1 VRADDILK
9 SHPGYNTGHILPRI
23 ALLMKGPS
31 IGQIALAALALLA
44 GSGARAAAPAPV
56 LAPAATPAQSAPADD
71 APMPSLAPMVR
82 RVAPTVVNVATRGS
96 ISESN
101 PANPLLADPAFN
113 RFFDVPQTRGGHSP
127 QFQSAGSG
135 VILDARKGYIL
146 TNAHVI
152 ENASEITVTLAD
164 GRDLKAEVA
173 GIDEPTDIA
182 LLKVRPGKLTQIT
195 LGDSAKLEVGDFVV
209 AIGNP
214 FGLRNSVTSGIVSG
228 LGRSNLDQD
237 GFEDFIQTDAAINPG
252 NSGGALVNLRG
263 EMVGLATAILA
274 RSGGNIGIGFAIP
287 VDMVRSITDQ
297 LEQFGSVKRGLLGV
311 DTYPVSPDVAQALGL
326 SGAEGALVT
335 QVLLGS
341 PAEAAGLRSGDVI
354 VSINRTTV
362 MVPADVRNAVGLLR
376 VGDSVDIGLLRD
388 GRARHVQAL
397 LTQPPESAAATPVSP
412 AEINPAFEGATLGE
426 ASGGSGVVVRNV
438 DSGSPAAAAGIRSDD
453 VIVAVNQSRV
463 SNLQQ
468 LRERSAGLA
477 TLVIEVQRGKSTV
490 LIPIR

>member
-1 VRADDILK
+1 M
-9 SHPGYNTGHILPRI
+9 PG
-23 ALLMKGPS
+23 MKAVAA
-31 IGQIALAALALLA
+31 GQIALVALAMLGPA
-44 GSGARAAAPAPV
+44 GFAAPI
-56 LAPAATPAQSAPADD
+56 APAISSAAVPAQAPPADD
-71 APMPSLAPMVR
+71 APMPSLAPMIR
-82 RVAPTVVNVATRGS
+82 RVAPAVVNVATRGS
-96 ISESN
+96 VTESN

-113 RFFDVPQTRGGHSP
+113 RFFDLPQARGGHSP

-135 VILDARKGYIL
+135 VILDARRGYIL

-164 GRDLKAEVA
+164 GRDLKAEVV

-182 LLKVRPGKLTQIT
+182 LIKVRPAKLTQIT

-228 LGRSNLDQD
+228 LGRSSLDKD

-263 EMVGLATAILA
+263 ELVGLATAILA
-274 RSGGNIGIGFAIP
+274 RSGGNIGLGFAIP
-287 VDMVRSITDQ
+287 VDMARSITDQ

-311 DTYPVSPDVAQALGL
+311 DTYPVSPDIAQALGL

-335 QVLLGS
+335 QVMLGS
-341 PAEAAGLRSGDVI
+341 AAEQAGIHSGDVI
-354 VSINRTTV
+354 VSINRATV
-362 MVPADVRNAVGLLR
+362 VVPADVRNAIGLLR
-376 VGDSVDIGLLRD
+376 AGDTVDIELLRD
-388 GRARHVQAL
+388 GRPRHVQAVIS
-397 LTQPPESAAATPVSP
+397 QP
-412 AEINPAFEGATLGE
+412 AEPAAPVAPVDINPALEGATLAE
-426 ASGGSGVVVRNV
+426 APGGSGVVVRDV

-453 VIVAVNQSRV
+453 VIVAVNQIRV
-463 SNLQQ
+463 ASIQQ

-477 TLVIEVQRGKSTV
+477 TLVLEIQRGKSTV
-490 LIPIR
+490 LVPIH

>member
-1 VRADDILK
+1 
-9 SHPGYNTGHILPRI
+9 
-23 ALLMKGPS
+23 MKGLAT
-31 IGQIALAALALLA
+31 GQIALAALVLLA
-44 GSGARAAAPAPV
+44 GPAAYAATILPALPSPVIAAPP
-56 LAPAATPAQSAPADD
+56 TPADD
-71 APMPSLAPMVR
+71 APMPSLAPMIR
-82 RVAPTVVNVATRGS
+82 RVSPAVVNIATRGAVTETS
-96 ISESN
+96 

-113 RFFDVPQTRGGHSP
+113 QFFDVPQARGGHSP
-127 QFQSAGSG
+127 LFQSAGSG

-152 ENASEITVTLAD
+152 ENASEITVTLSD

-173 GIDEPTDIA
+173 GIDEPTDLA
-182 LLKVRPGKLTQIT
+182 VLRVKPLKLAQIT

-228 LGRSNLDQD
+228 LGRSNLEQD

-263 EMVGLATAILA
+263 ELVGLSTAILA

-287 VDMVRSITDQ
+287 VNMIRSITDQ
-297 LEQFGSVKRGLLGV
+297 LLQFGAVKRGLLGL
-311 DTYPVSPDVAQALGL
+311 DTYPVSPDIAQALGL
-326 SGAEGALVT
+326 SGAAGALVT

-341 PAEAAGLRSGDVI
+341 PAEQAGIHSGDVI
-354 VSINRTTV
+354 VTINHVNVT
-362 MVPADVRNAVGLLR
+362 VPADVRNAIGLLR
-376 VGDSVDIGLLRD
+376 VGDTADIELLRD
-388 GRARHVQAL
+388 GRSHHVQAVI
-397 LTQPPESAAATPVSP
+397 TEPVEPAAPTPLRP
-412 AEINPAFEGATLGE
+412 ADINPAFAGTTLAE
-426 ASGGSGVVVRNV
+426 TSNGSGVAVRNV

-453 VIVAVNQSRV
+453 VIVAVNQSKV
-463 SNLQQ
+463 ASIKQ

-490 LIPIR
+490 LIPVQ

>member
-1 VRADDILK
+1 M
-9 SHPGYNTGHILPRI
+9 PG
-23 ALLMKGPS
+23 MKGFRC
-31 IGQIALAALALLA
+31 GRIALAALAMLA
-44 GSGARAAAPAPV
+44 GAAAFATVPAP
-56 LAPAATPAQSAPADD
+56 TDD

-82 RVAPTVVNVATRGS
+82 RVAPTIVNVATRGS
-96 ISESN
+96 ITESN

-182 LLKVRPGKLTQIT
+182 LLKVRPVKLTQIT

-388 GRARHVQAL
+388 GRGRHVQAVI
-397 LTQPPESAAATPVSP
+397 TQPPESAAATPVSP

-426 ASGGSGVVVRNV
+426 ASGGIGVVVRNV

>member
-1 VRADDILK
+1 MA
-9 SHPGYNTGHILPRI
+9 
-23 ALLMKGPS
+23 
-31 IGQIALAALALLA
+31 IGQIVLAALATLA
-44 GSGARAAAPAPV
+44 AAARAAPPQPPSPPVASAPQAASAEEAPV
-56 LAPAATPAQSAPADD
+56 
-71 APMPSLAPMVR
+71 PSLAPMVR
-82 RVAPTVVNVATRGS
+82 RVTPTVVNVATRGS
-96 ISESN
+96 VTEN
-101 PANPLLADPAFN
+101 APVNPLMADPAFK
-113 RFFDVPQTRGGHSP
+113 RFFDVPQSRAGHSP

-164 GRDLKAEVA
+164 GRDLKAEVV
-173 GIDEPTDIA
+173 GIDEPTDLA
-182 LLKVRPGKLTQIT
+182 VLRVRPVRLTQIT

-228 LGRSNLDQD
+228 LGRSSLDQE

-263 EMVGLATAILA
+263 ELVGLATAILA

-287 VDMVRSITDQ
+287 VNMVRSITDQ
-297 LEQFGSVKRGLLGV
+297 LVQFGSVKRGLLGV

-341 PAEAAGLRSGDVI
+341 AAEQAGIRSGDVI
-354 VSINRTTV
+354 VSINHTTV
-362 MVPADVRNAVGLLR
+362 TMPADVRNAIGLLR
-376 VGDSVDIGLLRD
+376 VGETADIGLVRD
-388 GRARHVQAL
+388 GRPRHVQVL
-397 LTQPPESAAATPVSP
+397 ISAAPEVPVASIQP
-412 AEINPAFEGATLGE
+412 GEINPALEGAVL
-426 ASGGSGVVVRNV
+426 ADAPGGNGVVVRSV
-438 DSGSPAAAAGIRSDD
+438 DTGSPAAAAGIRGDD
-453 VIVAVNQSRV
+453 LIVAVNQARV
-463 SNLQQ
+463 SGIQQ
-468 LRERSAGLA
+468 LRERTAGLA

-490 LIPIR
+490 LIPVQ

>member
-1 VRADDILK
+1 MSRGLLTVR
-9 SHPGYNTGHILPRI
+9 
-23 ALLMKGPS
+23 
-31 IGQIALAALALLA
+31 IALAALATLA
-44 GSGARAAAPAPV
+44 GPVGRAAPA
-56 LAPAATPAQSAPADD
+56 LPAAAEES
-71 APMPSLAPMVR
+71 PMPSLAPMVR

-96 ISESN
+96 VTENS

-113 RFFDVPQTRGGHSP
+113 RFFDVPQGRGARSP

-135 VILDARKGYIL
+135 VILDARRGYIL
-146 TNAHVI
+146 TNAHVV

-164 GRDLKAEVA
+164 GRDLKAEVV

-182 LLKVRPGKLTQIT
+182 VLRIRPVRLTQVT

-228 LGRSNLDQD
+228 LGRSSLDQD

-263 EMVGLATAILA
+263 ELVGLATAILA

-287 VDMVRSITDQ
+287 VNMVRSVTDQ
-297 LEQFGSVKRGLLGV
+297 LVQFGSVKRGLLGV
-311 DTYPVSPDVAQALGL
+311 DTYPVSPDIAQALGL
-326 SGAEGALVT
+326 NGAEGALVT

-354 VSINRTTV
+354 VSLNRTTV
-362 MVPADVRNAVGLLR
+362 RVPADVRNAVGLLR
-376 VGDSVDIGLLRD
+376 AGETVDVGLLRD
-388 GRARHVQAL
+388 GRPRHIQAVI
-397 LTQPPESAAATPVSP
+397 TQPPESPAATQVKP
-412 AEINPAFEGATLGE
+412 ADINPALEGATLAE
-426 ASGGSGVVVRNV
+426 ALGGGGVLVRNV

-453 VIVAVNQSRV
+453 LIVAVNQARV
-463 SNLQQ
+463 AGIQQ

-490 LIPIR
+490 LIPIQ

>member
-1 VRADDILK
+1 MMRGVV
-9 SHPGYNTGHILPRI
+9 TGRI
-23 ALLMKGPS
+23 V
-31 IGQIALAALALLA
+31 LAALAVLTGPAL
-44 GSGARAAAPAPV
+44 RAAS
-56 LAPAATPAQSAPADD
+56 TTPADD
-71 APMPSLAPMVR
+71 APMPTLAPMVR
-82 RVAPTVVNVATRGS
+82 RVAPAVVNVATRGS
-96 ISESN
+96 VSENS

-182 LLKVRPGKLTQIT
+182 VLKVRPVRLTAIT
-195 LGDSAKLEVGDFVV
+195 LGDSTKLEVGDYVV

-214 FGLRNSVTSGIVSG
+214 FGLRNSVTYGIVSG
-228 LGRSNLDQD
+228 LGRSSLDQD
-237 GFEDFIQTDAAINPG
+237 GYEDFIQTDAAINPG

-263 EMVGLATAILA
+263 ELVGLATAILA

-287 VDMVRSITDQ
+287 VNMVRSITDQ
-297 LEQFGSVKRGLLGV
+297 LLQFGSVKRGLLGI
-311 DTYPVSPDVAQALGL
+311 DTYPVSPDIAQALGL

-341 PAEAAGLRSGDVI
+341 PAEAAGIRSGDVI
-354 VSINRTTV
+354 VSLNKATV
-362 MVPADVRNAVGLLR
+362 MVPADVRNTVGLLR
-376 VGDSVDIGLLRD
+376 VGDTVDVGLLRD
-388 GRARHVQAL
+388 GRPRHVQAVI
-397 LTQPPESAAATPVSP
+397 TAPPEGPTAPRVLP
-412 AEINPAFEGATLGE
+412 GDINPAFEGTTLAE
-426 ASGGSGVVVRNV
+426 APGGSGVLIRNV
-438 DSGSPAAAAGIRSDD
+438 ESGSPAAAAGIRTDD
-453 VIVAVNQSRV
+453 IIVAVNQARV
-463 SNLQQ
+463 TGLPQ

-490 LIPIR
+490 LIPIQ

>member
-1 VRADDILK
+1 
-9 SHPGYNTGHILPRI
+9 
-23 ALLMKGPS
+23 MKGLAADR
-31 IGQIALAALALLA
+31 IALAALVAL
-44 GSGARAAAPAPV
+44 AAPVSFAAP
-56 LAPAATPAQSAPADD
+56 PDD
-71 APMPSLAPMVR
+71 AAMPTLAPMVK
-82 RVAPTVVNVATRGS
+82 RVSPTVVNVATRGS
-96 ISESN
+96 VLESS

-113 RFFDVPQTRGGHSP
+113 RFFDVPQARGGHSP

-152 ENASEITVTLAD
+152 ENASEITVTLVD
-164 GRDLKAEVA
+164 GRDLKAEIV
-173 GIDEPTDIA
+173 GIDEPTDLA
-182 LLKVRPGKLTQIT
+182 VLKVRPLKLTQIT
-195 LGDSAKLEVGDFVV
+195 LGDSTKLEVGDFVV

-311 DTYPVSPDVAQALGL
+311 DTYPVSPDIAQALGL

-335 QVLLGS
+335 QVVLGS
-341 PAEAAGLRSGDVI
+341 PAEQAGIHSGDVI
-354 VSINRTTV
+354 VSINHTTV
-362 MVPADVRNAVGLLR
+362 MVPADVRNAIGLLR
-376 VGDSVDIGLLRD
+376 VGDSVDIALLRD
-388 GRARHVQAL
+388 GRPRHVQAL
-397 LTQPPESAAATPVSP
+397 ISQPPEAAAATPVQP
-412 AEINPAFEGATLGE
+412 AEIHPAFEGATLAE
-426 ASGGSGVVVRNV
+426 TPGGSGVVVRNV
-438 DSGSPAAAAGIRSDD
+438 DSGSAAAAAGIRSDD
-453 VIVAVNQSRV
+453 VIVAINQARV
-463 SNLQQ
+463 ANIQQ
-468 LRERSAGLA
+468 LRERTAGLN
-477 TLVIEVQRGKSTV
+477 TLVIEVQRGRSTV
-490 LIPIR
+490 LIPVQ

>member
-1 VRADDILK
+1 M
-9 SHPGYNTGHILPRI
+9 
-23 ALLMKGPS
+23 MKGVVT
-31 IGQIALAALALLA
+31 GQFALAALAMLA
-44 GSGARAAAPAPV
+44 GPALRAAAAI
-56 LAPAATPAQSAPADD
+56 PAQTTQADD
-71 APMPSLAPMVR
+71 APLPSLAPMVR
-82 RVAPTVVNVATRGS
+82 RVTPTVVNVATRGS
-96 ISESN
+96 ITESS

-113 RFFDVPQTRGGHSP
+113 RFFDVPQARGGHSP

-146 TNAHVI
+146 TNAHII

-182 LLKVRPGKLTQIT
+182 VLKVRPTKLTQIT

-209 AIGNP
+209 AVGNP

-228 LGRSNLDQD
+228 LGRSSLDQD

-263 EMVGLATAILA
+263 ELVGLATAILA

-287 VDMVRSITDQ
+287 VNMVRSIADQ

-311 DTYPVSPDVAQALGL
+311 DTYPVSPDIAQALGL
-326 SGAEGALVT
+326 SGAQGALVT

-341 PAEAAGLRSGDVI
+341 PAEQAGIHSGDII
-354 VSINRTTV
+354 VSLNHATV

-376 VGDSVDIGLLRD
+376 VGETVDIELLRD
-388 GRARHVQAL
+388 GRPRHVQAVI
-397 LTQPPESAAATPVSP
+397 TQPPESPAATPVKP
-412 AEINPAFEGATLGE
+412 GDVNPAFQGATFAE
-426 ASGGSGVVVRNV
+426 TPGGNGVVIGNV
-438 DSGSPAAAAGIRSDD
+438 DNGSPAAAAGIRSDD
-453 VIVAVNQSRV
+453 VIVAVNQARV
-463 SNLQQ
+463 ATIQQ

-490 LIPIR
+490 LIPIQ

>member
-1 VRADDILK
+1 MRGSRVGR
-9 SHPGYNTGHILPRI
+9 
-23 ALLMKGPS
+23 
-31 IGQIALAALALLA
+31 IALAALAMLA
-44 GSGARAAAPAPV
+44 GAAAFAAVPAG
-56 LAPAATPAQSAPADD
+56 TDE

-96 ISESN
+96 ITETN
-101 PANPLLADPAFN
+101 APNPLLADPAFN

-182 LLKVRPGKLTQIT
+182 LIKVRPVKLTQIT

-228 LGRSNLDQD
+228 LGRSSLDQD

-263 EMVGLATAILA
+263 ELVGLATAILA

-297 LEQFGSVKRGLLGV
+297 LVQFGSVKRGLLGV
-311 DTYPVSPDVAQALGL
+311 DTYPVSPDIAMALGL

-341 PAEAAGLRSGDVI
+341 PAEAAGIHSGDVI

-362 MVPADVRNAVGLLR
+362 GVPADVRNAVGLLR
-376 VGDSVDIGLLRD
+376 AGDTVDIGLQRD
-388 GRARHVQAL
+388 GRPRHVQ
-397 LTQPPESAAATPVSP
+397 
-412 AEINPAFEGATLGE
+412 EIGRAH
-426 ASGGSGVVVRNV
+426 V
-438 DSGSPAAAAGIRSDD
+438 
-453 VIVAVNQSRV
+453 
-463 SNLQQ
+463 
-468 LRERSAGLA
+468 
-477 TLVIEVQRGKSTV
+477 
-490 LIPIR
+490 

>member
-1 VRADDILK
+1 
-9 SHPGYNTGHILPRI
+9 
-23 ALLMKGPS
+23 MKGVATS
-31 IGQIALAALALLA
+31 QVALAALTVL
-44 GSGARAAAPAPV
+44 SGPAARAALPSPIAPTAITAV
-56 LAPAATPAQSAPADD
+56 ANPADD
-71 APMPSLAPMVR
+71 APLPSLAPMIR
-82 RVAPTVVNVATRGS
+82 RVAPAVVNVATRGS
-96 ISESN
+96 ISESS
-101 PANPLLADPAFN
+101 PANPLLADPAFD
-113 RFFDVPQTRGGHSP
+113 RFFDVPQARGGHSP

-164 GRDLKAEVA
+164 GRDLKAEVV

-182 LLKVRPGKLTQIT
+182 VLKVRPVKLAQIT
-195 LGDSAKLEVGDFVV
+195 LGDSSKLEVGDFVV

-263 EMVGLATAILA
+263 ELVGLATAILA

-297 LEQFGSVKRGLLGV
+297 LVQFGSVKRGLLGV
-311 DTYPVSPDVAQALGL
+311 DTYPVSPDIAQALGL
-326 SGAEGALVT
+326 SGAQGALVT

-341 PAEAAGLRSGDVI
+341 PAEQAGIHSGDVI
-354 VSINRTTV
+354 VSLNHATV

-376 VGDSVDIGLLRD
+376 VGDTVDIALLRD
-388 GRARHVQAL
+388 GRPRHVQAVI
-397 LTQPPESAAATPVSP
+397 TQPPEAASATPVVP
-412 AEINPAFEGATLGE
+412 GEINPAFEGAMLVE
-426 ASGGSGVVVRNV
+426 AAGGSGVMVRNV

-453 VIVAVNQSRV
+453 LIVAVNQSRV
-463 SNLQQ
+463 ANLQQ

-490 LIPIR
+490 LIPIQ

>member
-1 VRADDILK
+1 M
-9 SHPGYNTGHILPRI
+9 PGM
-23 ALLMKGPS
+23 MKGVAIS
-31 IGQIALAALALLA
+31 QIALAALTVLA
-44 GSGARAAAPAPV
+44 GPAARAALPPPI
-56 LAPAATPAQSAPADD
+56 APAATVAAPANPADD
-71 APMPSLAPMVR
+71 TPMPSLAPMIR
-82 RVAPTVVNVATRGS
+82 RVAPAVVNVATRGS
-96 ISESN
+96 ISEAS
-101 PANPLLADPAFN
+101 PANPLLADPAFD
-113 RFFDVPQTRGGHSP
+113 RFFDVPQARGGHSP

-164 GRDLKAEVA
+164 GRDLKAEVV

-182 LLKVRPGKLTQIT
+182 VLKVRPLKLTQIT
-195 LGDSAKLEVGDFVV
+195 LGDSSKLEVGDFVV

-228 LGRSNLDQD
+228 LSRSSLDQD

-263 EMVGLATAILA
+263 ELVGLATAILA

-297 LEQFGSVKRGLLGV
+297 LVQFGSVKRGLLGV
-311 DTYPVSPDVAQALGL
+311 DTYPVSPDIAQALGL

-341 PAEAAGLRSGDVI
+341 PAEQAGIHSGDVI
-354 VSINRTTV
+354 VSLNRATV

-376 VGDSVDIGLLRD
+376 VGDTVDIGLLRD
-388 GRARHVQAL
+388 GRPRHVQAVI
-397 LTQPPESAAATPVSP
+397 TQPPEAAPATPVVP
-412 AEINPAFEGATLGE
+412 GEINPAFEGAMLAE
-426 ASGGSGVVVRNV
+426 AAGGGGVMVRNV

-453 VIVAVNQSRV
+453 LIVAVNQSPV
-463 SNLQQ
+463 ANLQQ

-490 LIPIR
+490 LIPIQ

>member
-1 VRADDILK
+1 MRAFL
-9 SHPGYNTGHILPRI
+9 SAFCL
-23 ALLMKGPS
+23 
-31 IGQIALAALALLA
+31 LAALAVGPSIA
-44 GSGARAAAPAPV
+44 GIPPTAG
-56 LAPAATPAQSAPADD
+56 D
-71 APMPSLAPMVR
+71 APLPSLAPMIRKVSP
-82 RVAPTVVNVATRGS
+82 AVVNIATRGTIHERGS
-96 ISESN
+96 QT
-101 PANPLLADPAFN
+101 PLLDDPFFR
-113 RFFDVPQTRGGHSP
+113 RFFEVPPGSGTRERP
-127 QFQSAGSG
+127 FQSAGSG
-135 VILDARKGYIL
+135 VIFDARKGYIV
-146 TNAHVI
+146 TNAHVV
-152 ENASEITVTLAD
+152 ENASEITVTLQD
-164 GRDLKAEVA
+164 GRDLKAEIVGSDAPSDVA
-173 GIDEPTDIA
+173 V
-182 LLKVRPGKLTQIT
+182 LKVTADGLAQIA
-195 LGDSAKLEVGDFVV
+195 LGDSAKSEVGDFVV

-287 VDMVRSITDQ
+287 VNMVRSITDQ

>member
-1 VRADDILK
+1 MPAKMKGVA
-9 SHPGYNTGHILPRI
+9 HGRI
-23 ALLMKGPS
+23 AV
-31 IGQIALAALALLA
+31 AALAVLT
-44 GSGARAAAPAPV
+44 GPAAAAVTPPAAS
-56 LAPAATPAQSAPADD
+56 APAASAPVPAQSTAADD
-71 APMPSLAPMVR
+71 APLPSLAPMIK

-96 ISESN
+96 VTDSS
-101 PANPLLADPAFN
+101 PSNPLLADPAFN
-113 RFFDVPQTRGGHSP
+113 RFFDVPQARGGHSP

-135 VILDARKGYIL
+135 VVLDARKGYIL

-164 GRDLKAEVA
+164 GRDLKAEVV
-173 GIDEPTDIA
+173 GIDEPTDLA
-182 LLKVRPGKLTQIT
+182 VLKVRPVKLTQIT
-195 LGDSAKLEVGDFVV
+195 LGDSARLEVGDFVV

-228 LGRSNLDQD
+228 LGRSSLDQD

-311 DTYPVSPDVAQALGL
+311 DTYPVSPDIAQALGL
-326 SGAEGALVT
+326 SGAQGALVT

-341 PAEAAGLRSGDVI
+341 PAEQAGIRSGDVI
-354 VSINRTTV
+354 VSINRATV
-362 MVPADVRNAVGLLR
+362 MAPADVRNAIGLLR
-376 VGDSVDIGLLRD
+376 VGDTADIELLRN
-388 GRARHVQAL
+388 GRSRHVQAL
-397 LTQPPESAAATPVSP
+397 ITQPPEAAAATPVQP
-412 AEINPAFEGATLGE
+412 AEINPALEGATLVD
-426 ASGGSGVVVRNV
+426 SPGGNGVVVRNV

-453 VIVAVNQSRV
+453 VIVAVNQSQV

-468 LRERSAGLA
+468 LRERAAQLA
-477 TLVIEVQRGKSTV
+477 TLVLEVQRGKSTV
-490 LIPIR
+490 LIPVR

>member
-1 VRADDILK
+1 
-9 SHPGYNTGHILPRI
+9 
-23 ALLMKGPS
+23 
-31 IGQIALAALALLA
+31 
-44 GSGARAAAPAPV
+44 
-56 LAPAATPAQSAPADD
+56 
-71 APMPSLAPMVR
+71 
-82 RVAPTVVNVATRGS
+82 
-96 ISESN
+96 
-101 PANPLLADPAFN
+101 
-113 RFFDVPQTRGGHSP
+113 
-127 QFQSAGSG
+127 

-182 LLKVRPGKLTQIT
+182 LLKVRPVKLTQIT

-263 EMVGLATAILA
+263 ELVGLATAILA

-287 VDMVRSITDQ
+287 VNMVRSITDQ

-326 SGAEGALVT
+326 SGAEGALIT

-341 PAEAAGLRSGDVI
+341 PAEQAGLRSGDVI

-376 VGDSVDIGLLRD
+376 VGDSADIGLLRD
-388 GRARHVQAL
+388 GRARHVQAVI
-397 LTQPPESAAATPVSP
+397 TQPAESAAATPVSP
-412 AEINPAFEGATLGE
+412 AEINPAFEGATLAE

-438 DSGSPAAAAGIRSDD
+438 DGGSPAAAAGIRGDD

>member
-1 VRADDILK
+1 
-9 SHPGYNTGHILPRI
+9 
-23 ALLMKGPS
+23 MKAVAA
-31 IGQIALAALALLA
+31 GQIALAALAILGPA
-44 GSGARAAAPAPV
+44 GFAAAIPPASSSAAAPAQ
-56 LAPAATPAQSAPADD
+56 APAVEDS
-71 APMPSLAPMVR
+71 PMPSLAPMIR
-82 RVAPTVVNVATRGS
+82 RVAPAVVNVATRGS
-96 ISESN
+96 VTEST

-113 RFFDVPQTRGGHSP
+113 RFFDLPQARGGHSP

-135 VILDARKGYIL
+135 VILDARRGYIL

-164 GRDLKAEVA
+164 GRDLKAEVV

-182 LLKVRPGKLTQIT
+182 LIKVRPAKLTQIT
-195 LGDSAKLEVGDFVV
+195 LGDSEKLEVGDFVV

-228 LGRSNLDQD
+228 LGRSSLDKD

-263 EMVGLATAILA
+263 ELVGLATAILA

-287 VDMVRSITDQ
+287 VNMVRGITDQ

-311 DTYPVSPDVAQALGL
+311 DTYPVSPDIAQALGL

-335 QVLLGS
+335 QVMLGS
-341 PAEAAGLRSGDVI
+341 AAEQAGIHSGDVI
-354 VSINRTTV
+354 VAINRTTV
-362 MVPADVRNAVGLLR
+362 VVPADVRNAIGLLR
-376 VGDSVDIGLLRD
+376 SGDTVDIELLRD
-388 GRARHVQAL
+388 GRPRHVQAL
-397 LTQPPESAAATPVSP
+397 IGQPPETAAPVPP
-412 AEINPAFEGATLGE
+412 AEINPALAGATLAE
-426 ASGGSGVVVRNV
+426 APGGGVMVRDV

-453 VIVAVNQSRV
+453 VIVAVNQIRV
-463 SNLQQ
+463 ASIQQ

-477 TLVIEVQRGKSTV
+477 TLVLEIQRGKSTV
-490 LIPIR
+490 LVPIH

>member
-1 VRADDILK
+1 M
-9 SHPGYNTGHILPRI
+9 PGMNGFRC
-23 ALLMKGPS
+23 GR
-31 IGQIALAALALLA
+31 IALAALAMLA
-44 GSGARAAAPAPV
+44 GATAFATVPAP
-56 LAPAATPAQSAPADD
+56 SDD
-71 APMPSLAPMVR
+71 APLPTLAPMVR

-96 ISESN
+96 ITESTA
-101 PANPLLADPAFN
+101 ANPLLADPAFN

-182 LLKVRPGKLTQIT
+182 LLKVRPVKLTQIT

-263 EMVGLATAILA
+263 ELVGLATAILA

-287 VDMVRSITDQ
+287 VNMVRSITDQ

-326 SGAEGALVT
+326 SGAEGALIT

-341 PAEAAGLRSGDVI
+341 PAEQAGLRSGDVI

-376 VGDSVDIGLLRD
+376 VGDSADIGLLRD
-388 GRARHVQAL
+388 GRARHVQAVI
-397 LTQPPESAAATPVSP
+397 TQPAESAAATPVSP
-412 AEINPAFEGATLGE
+412 AEINPAFEGATLAE

-438 DSGSPAAAAGIRSDD
+438 EGGSPAAAAGIRGDD

>member
-1 VRADDILK
+1 M
-9 SHPGYNTGHILPRI
+9 
-23 ALLMKGPS
+23 MKGLLT
-31 IGQIALAALALLA
+31 GQIALAALAIL
-44 GSGARAAAPAPV
+44 AAPA
-56 LAPAATPAQSAPADD
+56 LRAAPAIPVQTAPIQTTPPDE

-82 RVAPTVVNVATRGS
+82 RVTPTVVNVATRGS
-96 ISESN
+96 ITENS

-113 RFFDVPQTRGGHSP
+113 RFFDVPQARGGHSP

-146 TNAHVI
+146 TNAHII

-164 GRDLKAEVA
+164 GRDLKAEVV
-173 GIDEPTDIA
+173 GIDEPTDLA
-182 LLKVRPGKLTQIT
+182 VLKVRPVKLTQIT

-228 LGRSNLDQD
+228 LGRSSLDQD

-263 EMVGLATAILA
+263 ELVGLATAILA

-287 VDMVRSITDQ
+287 VNMVRSITDQ
-297 LEQFGSVKRGLLGV
+297 LVQFGSVKRGLLGV
-311 DTYPVSPDVAQALGL
+311 DTYPVSPDIAQALGL

-341 PAEAAGLRSGDVI
+341 PAEAAGVHSGDVI
-354 VSINRTTV
+354 VSLNHATV

-376 VGDSVDIGLLRD
+376 VGDTVDIELLRD
-388 GRARHVQAL
+388 GRPRHVQAVIS
-397 LTQPPESAAATPVSP
+397 QPPEAAAATPVQP
-412 AEINPAFEGATLGE
+412 REINPAFEGALLSETP
-426 ASGGSGVVVRNV
+426 GGSGVMIRNV

-453 VIVAVNQSRV
+453 IIVAVNQGRV
-463 SNLQQ
+463 ANIQQ

-490 LIPIR
+490 LIPIQ

>member
-1 VRADDILK
+1 
-9 SHPGYNTGHILPRI
+9 
-23 ALLMKGPS
+23 MKAVAA
-31 IGQIALAALALLA
+31 GQSALAALAILGPVGFA
-44 GSGARAAAPAPV
+44 ASVPPATSSAAAPGQV
-56 LAPAATPAQSAPADD
+56 TTADD
-71 APMPSLAPMVR
+71 APMPSLAPMIR
-82 RVAPTVVNVATRGS
+82 RVAPAVVNVATRGS
-96 ISESN
+96 VTESN
-101 PANPLLADPAFN
+101 PVNPLLADPAFN
-113 RFFDVPQTRGGHSP
+113 RFFDVPQARGGHSP

-135 VILDARKGYIL
+135 VILDARRGYIL

-164 GRDLKAEVA
+164 GRDLKAEVV

-182 LLKVRPGKLTQIT
+182 LIKVRSVKLTQIA

-228 LGRSNLDQD
+228 LGRSSLDKD

-263 EMVGLATAILA
+263 ELVGLATAILA

-287 VDMVRSITDQ
+287 VNMVRSITDQ

-311 DTYPVSPDVAQALGL
+311 DTYPVSPDIAQALGL

-335 QVLLGS
+335 QVMLGS
-341 PAEAAGLRSGDVI
+341 PAEQAGIHSGDVI
-354 VSINRTTV
+354 VSINRATV
-362 MVPADVRNAVGLLR
+362 MVPADVRNAIGLLR
-376 VGDSVDIGLLRD
+376 AGEAVDIGLLRD
-388 GRARHVQAL
+388 GRPRHVQAL
-397 LTQPPESAAATPVSP
+397 ISQAPDNAVATAVQPV
-412 AEINPAFEGATLGE
+412 EINPALEGATLAE
-426 ASGGSGVVVRNV
+426 IPGGSGVLVRNV

-463 SNLQQ
+463 ATLQQ

-477 TLVIEVQRGKSTV
+477 TLVLEIQRGKSTV
-490 LIPIR
+490 LVPIQ